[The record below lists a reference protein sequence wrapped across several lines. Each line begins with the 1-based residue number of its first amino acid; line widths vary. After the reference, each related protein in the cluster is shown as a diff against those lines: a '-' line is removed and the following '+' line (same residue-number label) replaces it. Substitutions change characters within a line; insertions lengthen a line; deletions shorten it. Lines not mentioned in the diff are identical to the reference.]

1 VAFVEDEL
9 VAGAFVIGA
18 AVWLMLELDV
28 LGTGEV
34 EVVGVAGVLG
44 GVVLPAVESTNRT
57 DMNNINTLHKLM
69 KKSSITIDIVRS
81 SSFEFLRGC

>member
-1 VAFVEDEL
+1 MAFVEDEL